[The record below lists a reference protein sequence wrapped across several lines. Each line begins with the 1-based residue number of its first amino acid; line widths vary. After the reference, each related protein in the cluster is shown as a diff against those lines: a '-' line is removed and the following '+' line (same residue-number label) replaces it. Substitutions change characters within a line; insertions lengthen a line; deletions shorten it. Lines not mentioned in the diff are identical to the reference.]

1 LLAWLLSWKRRTA
14 AGGTD
19 PERRRR
25 SIPLSDGI
33 FEHFFALHQ
42 QGSRANPL
50 TRRRKL
56 KFEANAADLENG
68 PLLRADYKGGMSAIP
83 SIAAISAA
91 ASSHRVD
98 AFLHNVAN
106 GSASSLLPTPPV
118 PGTAP
123 ATTAAPAPTVV
134 PAPNAAALSNLVRTH
149 HVDAVGAPLVT
160 TAGSDAAQPAPSV
173 ELQFDPR
180 SPYGPTNGVAP
191 SADLA
196 SEMIQQL
203 VAYYPFTANGQ
214 IHPDTT
220 QTVDIKT

>member
-1 LLAWLLSWKRRTA
+1 
-14 AGGTD
+14 
-19 PERRRR
+19 
-25 SIPLSDGI
+25 
-33 FEHFFALHQ
+33 
-42 QGSRANPL
+42 
-50 TRRRKL
+50 
-56 KFEANAADLENG
+56 
-68 PLLRADYKGGMSAIP
+68 MSAIP

-106 GSASSLLPTPPV
+106 GSASGLLPTPPV

-123 ATTAAPAPTVV
+123 ATTAAPAPSVV
-134 PAPNAAALSNLVRTH
+134 PAPNAAAASNQTGLANAPGLARTH
-149 HVDAVGAPLVT
+149 HADAIGASLASV
-160 TAGSDAAQPAPSV
+160 AGPDATQPPPTV

-180 SPYGPTNGVAP
+180 SPYGPTNGVPP

-214 IHPDTT
+214 VHATT
-220 QTVDIKT
+220 SPSLDIKT